1 MRLSKQQKEIFDKY
15 MSKYD
20 DFSHGLK
27 LEIYEINREALRKA
41 LIVVLRVYDDKF
53 SLEHVKILLDGDY
66 KGLNMLNMFTQL
78 YASLKDEYQEK
89 QDISKYFFDIIS
101 KKGDYFDKLNNVKFF
116 IDEEMKNS

>member
-20 DFSHGLK
+20 DFSQGLK

-53 SLEHVKILLDGDY
+53 SLDYVKILLDGDY
-66 KGLNMLNMFTQL
+66 KGLKMLKPFPQIHQF
-78 YASLKDEYQEK
+78 KDEFQER
-89 QDISKYFFDIIS
+89 QEILTYFLNIIS